1 MRSSLPS
8 RLSLFWALLGGSPAV
23 LQSYLGWRLVD
34 EDGTEIFKQGLYTG
48 HPGVHT
54 LLRGGTYMLTV
65 GSDVDPAI
73 GTYDV
78 QIDAQN

>member
-1 MRSSLPS
+1 VSARV
-8 RLSLFWALLGGSPAV
+8 LGGSPAV

-54 LLRGGTYMLTV
+54 LLRGGTYTLTV

>member
-1 MRSSLPS
+1 M
-8 RLSLFWALLGGSPAV
+8 
-23 LQSYLGWRLVD
+23 D

-54 LLRGGTYMLTV
+54 LLRGGTYTLTV